1 MNSIPTEKNTT
12 DGSNMSAPN
21 MSAPN
26 MSAPNTSAP
35 NTSTPKTNSF
45 SFNRILLKAKY
56 SLYSALVFFLF
67 ANPETILIL
76 QRFFGKFVTFITPG
90 GAPTIAGIF
99 INTGLFFFTMLSL
112 MLLPSE

>member
-12 DGSNMSAPN
+12 DG
-21 MSAPN
+21 
-26 MSAPNTSAP
+26 APNTSAP
-35 NTSTPKTNSF
+35 NTSVPKSSSF
-45 SFNRILLKAKY
+45 SFNRIMLKAKY

>member
-1 MNSIPTEKNTT
+1 MNSVSTEKNKAT
-12 DGSNMSAPN
+12 DT
-21 MSAPN
+21 
-26 MSAPNTSAP
+26 NT
-35 NTSTPKTNSF
+35 F
-45 SFNRILLKAKY
+45 SFNRVMLKAKY

-99 INTGLFFFTMLSL
+99 INTGLFFLTMLSL